1 MWEILA
7 LPALAVGAAL
17 VPKRKMK
24 DIDKIKKVFENTGL
38 GIKKQEEIHYPIL
51 LKQSQQ
57 QTHSTYIFSL
67 PLGLSSYQ
75 FESIIPAIEEGLNK
89 DCDFTFE
96 DGVFKL
102 KTFNSQL
109 PTKWKY
115 TDDLLSI
122 NTWQIPIGKNHEG
135 LLYHDFEKY
144 PHMLVGG
151 VTRFGKTVFI
161 KEAFYT
167 LLMNQLENAE
177 FYFLDLKGGLEFGK
191 YIGLPQVK
199 GVASDLRESVEIL
212 AVIHQEL
219 KKREK
224 LFRKQGYTNIIDT
237 PIKKRTFIIV
247 DEGAELS
254 PNLLT
259 GELKKYANY
268 CQQTLSEIARIGG
281 GIGYRMLFC
290 TQYPVKEAVPMQIK
304 MNIVARLSF
313 IAAAQVASRVILDE
327 NGAEELPSIPG
338 RAIYK
343 IEKKRIVQ
351 VPYIDDKY
359 MFNKMEE
366 KEHDIINS
374 FQNRDVINNDRPIRD
389 GHNKTSSW
397 NP

>member
-24 DIDKIKKVFENTGL
+24 DIDKIKKVFENTSL

-51 LKQSQQ
+51 LKKSHQ

-89 DCDFTFE
+89 DCDYTFE

-199 GVASDLRESVEIL
+199 GVASDLRESVELLSI
-212 AVIHQEL
+212 IHQEL
-219 KKREK
+219 KDREK
-224 LFRKQGYTNIIDT
+224 MFRQQGYTNIVDS
-237 PIKKRTFIIV
+237 PINKRTFIIV

-359 MFNKMEE
+359 MFTKMEE
-366 KEHDIINS
+366 KESDIINS
-374 FQNRDVINNDRPIRD
+374 VKSRTIIDNDRSFRD
-389 GHNKTSSW
+389 GHNKKSSW